1 MGPASKRTKQAAL
14 IHLLVSHFYRQRCC
28 QIIYGFFCC
37 CCCFK
42 KIPRPCRM
50 ERVLATWEGG
60 GVGSGPSTHC
70 GLTAT
75 LWTRSKLVLT
85 SLQTGKIH
93 LSALESMQT
102 PRPQSSEPHPIHLP
116 KNLLLKLPQCG
127 MEKEMATH
135 SSTLAW
141 RIPGME
147 EPGGLPS
154 MGSHRVGHDWSNLAA
169 AAARWGELKRELQAQ
184 CPQRRKVIYFR
195 NCWREIPS
203 KLEILL
209 Q

>member
-1 MGPASKRTKQAAL
+1 M
-14 IHLLVSHFYRQRCC
+14 V
-28 QIIYGFFCC
+28 FFCS

-50 ERVLATWEGG
+50 ERVLATREGG

-102 PRPQSSEPHPIHLP
+102 PRPQSSESHPIHLP
-116 KNLLLKLPQCG
+116 KNLLLKVPQMRYGEGNGSPLQYSCLENPRDG
-127 MEKEMATH
+127 GAWWAAVYGVTQSRTRLKRLSSSSSQMRWAKERA
-135 SSTLAW
+135 SSTVSSAK
-141 RIPGME
+141 E
-147 EPGGLPS
+147 
-154 MGSHRVGHDWSNLAA
+154 SNIFWEL
-169 AAARWGELKRELQAQ
+169 LKRDS
-184 CPQRRKVIYFR
+184 F
-195 NCWREIPS
+195 
-203 KLEILL
+203 
-209 Q
+209 

>member
-14 IHLLVSHFYRQRCC
+14 IRLLVSHFYRQRCC
-28 QIIYGFFCC
+28 QIIYVFFCC

-75 LWTRSKLVLT
+75 LWTRSKMVLT

-116 KNLLLKLPQCG
+116 KKSAFKIAPMWYGEGNGNPLQYSCLENPRDGGAWRAAIYGVTQSRTRLKQLSSRSSQMRWAKERAPSTVSSEKESNIFQELLKRD
-127 MEKEMATH
+127 
-135 SSTLAW
+135 S
-141 RIPGME
+141 
-147 EPGGLPS
+147 
-154 MGSHRVGHDWSNLAA
+154 
-169 AAARWGELKRELQAQ
+169 
-184 CPQRRKVIYFR
+184 F
-195 NCWREIPS
+195 
-203 KLEILL
+203 
-209 Q
+209 